1 MIYIY
6 NYIKQLIF
14 IINLNIKIFKMTK
27 ILSLLCNYFNNDIRF
42 NFLENFQVL
51 NQSTERIRRIEFQ

>member
-1 MIYIY
+1 
-6 NYIKQLIF
+6 
-14 IINLNIKIFKMTK
+14 MTK